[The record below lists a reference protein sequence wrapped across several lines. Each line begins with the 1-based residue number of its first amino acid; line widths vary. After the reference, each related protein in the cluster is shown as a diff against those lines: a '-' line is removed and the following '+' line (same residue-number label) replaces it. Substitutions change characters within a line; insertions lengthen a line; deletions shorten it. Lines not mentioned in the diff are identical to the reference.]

1 MFRFFY
7 LIATISVLATQ
18 ALAQDADCKV
28 TKEMSVIP
36 DEIYVEIYPVIITSV
51 DELQEAFDYQFY
63 IGYSFEIDEDLD
75 YCFLSRKILAKEYLI
90 HVSNL

>member
-1 MFRFFY
+1 MLKWFKAVCKSFTALFRLCY
-7 LIATISVLATQ
+7 LIATISILATQ
-18 ALAQDADCKV
+18 AFAQDAGCKV

-75 YCFLSRKILAKEYLI
+75 YCFF
-90 HVSNL
+90 